1 MFTYLLFIFMIAQH
15 VFYCSSSWLEG
26 SSRLPRQDDSLA
38 LGYDVSTDTILIF
51 GGDDNPRQFVT
62 FKNNAFTNMDS
73 SYLTSS
79 QKTNGY
85 GQHYTQL
92 GDDLWMIGSD
102 GQSVTHVHTQSPYQ
116 ASVPLSIPTT
126 VHEGGCLVS
135 ITGFLIII
143 GGGWVDSNGPESLDK
158 VQIYDINNGQWL
170 SSVPRLPFVIQ
181 QAACV
186 AVNGIVYA
194 IGGADYPIYDS
205 ILTLDVSNLPTLP
218 SSWNVFPDTLR
229 IPLLGVRCAA
239 YGPYIYVIGGQQDN
253 EISFV
258 SDVHLIDT
266 LAGTCNVIDHLTEA
280 LVGVSCIRV
289 NDILYAFGGF
299 SNDIEMVKTYQYTV
313 LPALPT
319 EDPTSSPSP
328 SPTKKPTPIPTKKP
342 TLFPTVRPTARPTNQ
357 PTSMPTTKPTPSP
370 TAKPTNKPT
379 PSPTPSPTTRPTP
392 MPTKSPTPSPTAK
405 PTNKPTPLPTPSPTV
420 TPTIRPT
427 SRPTPRP
434 TTEPTPS
441 PTPALTTNPTPR
453 PTQTPVNAPT
463 ATERPS
469 KNPSPE
475 PYNNP
480 TRFPTRKS
488 TPSPTEMPSNQPME
502 TPRPSSNLS
511 SSHNPTESPT
521 EHPTHMST
529 RIPTQTTN
537 IRTSA
542 ANKFIGNNEANRDE
556 YIPVI
561 VVGVIVV
568 TMCILAASCFF
579 YFHTQKKRANEAEQI
594 VITVSNQGAIIPATT
609 SIDYDFPTK
618 THDVTHGA
626 EGLKGKR
633 FNVANILQGSV
644 KMTKKPLGEENV
656 VVKSGKQQQDTKG
669 LKGKRFNVAKIL
681 QGSAKMT
688 KKPSEGQD
696 SMNVFNVANVMQM
709 TQNVVVIPNEN
720 VHAEGSDSEKDNT
733 SDDSE
738 ELYEIVQTPLSDK
751 KEDQRCADC
760 GKQDFGKIYEEDGLF
775 YCNQCWMYYGDQM
788 GKPKSICDS
797 VRIR

>member
-38 LGYDVSTDTILIF
+38 LGYDASTDTILIF

-253 EISFV
+253 EIPFV

-379 PSPTPSPTTRPTP
+379 PL
-392 MPTKSPTPSPTAK
+392 PTAK
-405 PTNKPTPLPTPSPTV
+405 PTDKPTPLPTPAPTARPTNKPTPLPTNP
-420 TPTIRPT
+420 
-427 SRPTPRP
+427 PTPRP
-434 TTEPTPS
+434 TPY
-441 PTPALTTNPTPR
+441 
-453 PTQTPVNAPT
+453 PTQMPLNVITTTKRPSMN
-463 ATERPS
+463 PS
-469 KNPSPE
+469 KNPTQSPT
-475 PYNNP
+475 NNP
-480 TRFPTRKS
+480 TQIPTKS
-488 TPSPTEMPSNQPME
+488 PFNQPIE
-502 TPRPSSNLS
+502 TPRPSSTPSPVPTAKPTAMS
-511 SSHNPTESPT
+511 SKNPTVTPSHEPTNQIQSINPTE
-521 EHPTHMST
+521 
-529 RIPTQTTN
+529 IPTQNPAEIPTETSNVRTTQ
-537 IRTSA
+537 REMTS
-542 ANKFIGNNEANRDE
+542 IVTIANRLISSDE
-556 YIPVI
+556 AGHDGFII
-561 VVGVIVV
+561 ITVVGLIIATLGIV
-568 TMCILAASCFF
+568 AALCLL
-579 YFHTQKKRANEAEQI
+579 YVYNKKKRAYESEQI
-594 VITVSNQGAIIPATT
+594 VISCDASHA
-609 SIDYDFPTK
+609 
-618 THDVTHGA
+618 THG
-626 EGLKGKR
+626 
-633 FNVANILQGSV
+633 FNVKNVLQGSV
-644 KMTKKPLGEENV
+644 KMTRKPLEKKNDVMTSDVTLYQSKEGM
-656 VVKSGKQQQDTKG
+656 
-669 LKGKRFNVAKIL
+669 KGKMFNVAKIL
-681 QGSAKMT
+681 QGSVKMTRKKEDQGNTEDSMGVFNVTNVMQGSVKMT
-688 KKPSEGQD
+688 KHAKAE
-696 SMNVFNVANVMQM
+696 
-709 TQNVVVIPNEN
+709 NVVVIAN
-720 VHAEGSDSEKDNT
+720 VEGSDSEKEST

-738 ELYEIVQTPLSDK
+738 RLYDMVRTAVSDG
-751 KEDQRCADC
+751 KEDGTRYERCVDC
-760 GKQDFGKIYEEDGLF
+760 GKQDLGKICDGLF
-775 YCNQCWMYYGDQM
+775 YCNRCWIYYGDQM
-788 GKPKSICDS
+788 NKRKNMRNGKESDDIIWIK
-797 VRIR
+797 